1 MANSYQRLH
10 PQTPPTLSAN
20 CRLQWH
26 CESPPL
32 GCDHRFEPT
41 EPSGPP
47 SQWFSLW
54 CHAVCTKI
62 DGVCKCIETDVNP
75 TNNDGSHGFEP
86 LKWFFS
92 MVGRC
97 SNLFAPGFCDQLHSS
112 SFGTQGGG
120 VSISSELRFPY
131 ISPCSVQPDMNS
143 T

>member
-1 MANSYQRLH
+1 MVTCVFHFPWQNSYQRLH

-86 LKWFFS
+86 LKWFFLD
-92 MVGRC
+92 GRP
-97 SNLFAPGFCDQLHSS
+97 LLKL
-112 SFGTQGGG
+112 
-120 VSISSELRFPY
+120 VLRRGSAINCTALRLGLKEVAFP
-131 ISPCSVQPDMNS
+131 
-143 T
+143 